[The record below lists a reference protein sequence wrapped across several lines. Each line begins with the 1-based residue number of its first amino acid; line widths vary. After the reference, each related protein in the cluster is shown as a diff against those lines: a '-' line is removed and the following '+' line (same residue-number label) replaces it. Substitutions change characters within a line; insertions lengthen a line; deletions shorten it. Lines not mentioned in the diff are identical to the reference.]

1 MGLGARRKYDERSSM
16 SDQLTGAMP
25 KRELCFVFGALM
37 LGMLLAA
44 LDSTI
49 VATALPTIVGDLHGA
64 SHLSWVVVAYLLSST
79 VSTPLWGKLGD
90 LHGRKIYFQAAI
102 VIFLIGSML
111 CGIAHSMLAL
121 ILFRA
126 VQGLGGGGLMVGSQ
140 AVIADIVPP
149 RERGRYAG
157 FFGAVFGAATVI
169 GPLLG
174 GFIVEYWS
182 WRWIFFVNV
191 PFGIVALIVTAA
203 ALPNAGV
210 RVQHVIDYAGIL
222 TLTIAASGL
231 ILFTSLGGTEFA
243 WLSGKSLVL
252 LFGGLL
258 FTAFFVTIERRS
270 SEPILAPRLFANRVF
285 TSASAIGFVVGFAMF
300 GAMTFL
306 PLYFQDVRGT
316 TPTNS
321 GLRLL
326 PMMVGL
332 FAASIITG
340 QLVSKGWKYRPFP
353 IIGTAVMTIGLA
365 LLGTI
370 SSTSSLVLMGFYMF
384 VLGTGIGLVMQILV
398 TAVQNSVNHEDVGAA
413 TAGANFFRSIG
424 GSFGTAVFGALF
436 ANEIPHRLSAG
447 LKGTIYAKS
456 KFSVSQLTP
465 QKLKSLPEGL
475 FKVVIHALA
484 GSIQVIYI
492 WAVPVGVLAVVLSL
506 TLPELKLR
514 ESLHPIADE
523 VPMSNVDP
531 LL

>member
-1 MGLGARRKYDERSSM
+1 M
-16 SDQLTGAMP
+16 SNDLALAMP
-25 KRELCFVFGALM
+25 KRELYWVFGALM

-49 VATALPTIVGDLHGA
+49 VSTALPTIVGDLHGEN
-64 SHLSWVVVAYLLSST
+64 HLSWVVVAYLLATT

-111 CGIAHSMLAL
+111 CGIAHSMLTL

-149 RERGRYAG
+149 RDRGRYAG

-191 PFGIVALIVTAA
+191 PFGIIALLVTAA
-203 ALPNAGV
+203 ALPSAGV
-210 RVQHVIDYAGIL
+210 RVQHVIDYKGIL
-222 TLTIAASGL
+222 TLTIAASAL
-231 ILFTSLGGTEFA
+231 ILFTSLGGTDFA
-243 WLSGKSLVL
+243 WLSPKSIALLV
-252 LFGGLL
+252 GGLL
-258 FTAFFVTIERRS
+258 FTVAFVAIERRS

-316 TPTNS
+316 SPTNS

-340 QLVSKGWKYRPFP
+340 QLVSRGKKYRPFP
-353 IIGTAVMTIGLA
+353 ILGTAVMTIGLA

-370 SSTSSLVLMGFYMF
+370 TDSSSLLVMGFFMF
-384 VLGTGIGLVMQILV
+384 ILGAGIGLVMQILV
-398 TAVQNSVNHEDVGAA
+398 TAVQNAVDHEDVGAA

-424 GSFGTAVFGALF
+424 GSFGTAMFGALF
-436 ANEIPHRLSAG
+436 ANEIPRKLAQNFKASN
-447 LKGTIYAKS
+447 LPVPKN
-456 KFSVSQLTP
+456 FSVSKLTP
-465 QKLKSLPEGL
+465 NTLKALPPNVLHVVVRSL
-475 FKVVIHALA
+475 AQ
-484 GSIQVIYI
+484 SIEVIYR
-492 WAVPVGVLAVVLSL
+492 WAVPVGVLAVILSL
-506 TLPELKLR
+506 TLPEIKLR

-523 VPMSNVDP
+523 IPMSNVDP

>member
-1 MGLGARRKYDERSSM
+1 
-16 SDQLTGAMP
+16 
-25 KRELCFVFGALM
+25 
-37 LGMLLAA
+37 
-44 LDSTI
+44 
-49 VATALPTIVGDLHGA
+49 
-64 SHLSWVVVAYLLSST
+64 
-79 VSTPLWGKLGD
+79 
-90 LHGRKIYFQAAI
+90 
-102 VIFLIGSML
+102 ML
-111 CGIAHSMLAL
+111 CGIAHSMLTL

-126 VQGLGGGGLMVGSQ
+126 VQGLGAGGLMVGAQ

-149 RERGRYAG
+149 RDRGRYAG

-174 GFIVEYWS
+174 GFIVEYFS

-191 PFGIVALIVTAA
+191 PFGILALVVTAA

-222 TLTIAASGL
+222 TLTVAASGL
-231 ILFTSLGGTEFA
+231 ILFTSLGGTDFA
-243 WLSGKSLVL
+243 WFSGKSIG
-252 LFGGLL
+252 LFVIGIV
-258 FTAFFVTIERRS
+258 FTVIFVMVERRS
-270 SEPILAPRLFANRVF
+270 TEPILAPRLFANRVF

-332 FAASIITG
+332 FGASIITG
-340 QLVSKGWKYRPFP
+340 QLVSKGRKYRPFP
-353 IIGTAVMTIGLA
+353 IMGTAVMTIGLG
-365 LLGTI
+365 LLGTV
-370 SSTSSLVLMGFYMF
+370 SATSSLLLMGFYMF

-424 GSFGTAVFGALF
+424 GSFGTAIFGALF
-436 ANEIPHRLSAG
+436 ANEIPRKMAQGFRSHHLAAP
-447 LKGTIYAKS
+447 KN
-456 KFSVSQLTP
+456 FSISQLTP
-465 QKLKSLPEGL
+465 ATLKALPAD
-475 FKVVIHALA
+475 VVNIVIHALA
-484 GSIQVIYI
+484 SSIQVIYI
-492 WAVPVGVLAVVLSL
+492 WAVPVGALAVVLSL

-523 VPMSNVDP
+523 VPLSNADP
-531 LL
+531 LA